1 MHIDFLP
8 QPTTTK
14 SGMTTLMMDPLG
26 QQPQPQHQQQ
36 QSSGSFF
43 LVNHPATING
53 IDANATGNHEQ
64 RGSGAGIGV
73 GIESNKSTDN
83 LVGESEREFALPP
96 LTVRHTQ
103 LASNGN

>member
-1 MHIDFLP
+1 M
-8 QPTTTK
+8 
-14 SGMTTLMMDPLG
+14 
-26 QQPQPQHQQQ
+26 
-36 QSSGSFF
+36 
-43 LVNHPATING
+43 NHPATING

-83 LVGESEREFALPP
+83 LVGESEREFTLPP

-103 LASNGN
+103 LASNGNLRFFPPPLRVGFRSVLH